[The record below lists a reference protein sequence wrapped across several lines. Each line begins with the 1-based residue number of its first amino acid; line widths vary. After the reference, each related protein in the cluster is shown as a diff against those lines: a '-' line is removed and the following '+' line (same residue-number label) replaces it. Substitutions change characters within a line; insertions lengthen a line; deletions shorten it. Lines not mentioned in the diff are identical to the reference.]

1 MSWTD
6 EHSAPFSWK
15 SKSLLELCNTEKCVS
30 TLPNGPIKPKR
41 LMPTKT
47 EKVEGDALSADTVDS
62 ASYAAGP
69 FSQFCAKLKSLPG
82 QSYQVA
88 HSFDEKGILSKI
100 KNNAVGK
107 LQSTIKMIGGKMNGP
122 SCEGDLLVVGGGAV
136 IVPRTDKISTV
147 ISKPTSPPPPP
158 PPRVLLR
165 KDQAETPLLEP
176 TTPILQPKCNASA
189 KESIPDIFYGS
200 NENIAPDGEN
210 NMSDSV
216 IVPKSG
222 FDFLDDW

>member
-1 MSWTD
+1 MSWSD

-15 SKSLLELCNTEKCVS
+15 SKSLLELCNTGTCVS
-30 TLPNGPIKPKR
+30 ALPSEPIKPMRFTQAKN
-41 LMPTKT
+41 
-47 EKVEGDALSADTVDS
+47 EKADCEALSGDTVDS
-62 ASYAAGP
+62 ASIPSGP

-88 HSFDEKGILSKI
+88 QAFDEKGILSKI
-100 KNNAVGK
+100 KSNAVGK
-107 LQSTIKMIGGKMNGP
+107 FQSTIKMIGGKINGP
-122 SCEGDLLVVGGGAV
+122 GCEGDMLVVGGGAV
-136 IVPRTDKISTV
+136 IVPRTDKII

-158 PPRVLLR
+158 PRVLLC

-176 TTPILQPKCNASA
+176 ETPVLQPKCNTSVR
-189 KESIPDIFYGS
+189 KSV
-200 NENIAPDGEN
+200 ENDNSFGNDDNVTPETEN